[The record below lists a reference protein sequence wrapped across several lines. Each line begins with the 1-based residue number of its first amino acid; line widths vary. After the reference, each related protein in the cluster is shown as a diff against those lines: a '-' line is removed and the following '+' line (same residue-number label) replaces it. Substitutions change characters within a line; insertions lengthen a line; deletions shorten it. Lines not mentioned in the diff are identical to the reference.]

1 MICILVNGLVY
12 SSLYAQ
18 NLSFYNLSSRN
29 GLSHNT
35 ITSIYQDFRGFM
47 WFATLD
53 GLNLYNGM
61 DIIVYK
67 YEKDNPNSLPNNVIK
82 QITGDHQGNIFCHT
96 EKGLLKL
103 NIYTQQFSTITSE
116 SISDI
121 YFNDSLYFVKGNS
134 IYVYQNERNEETR
147 WQN

>member
-1 MICILVNGLVY
+1 M
-12 SSLYAQ
+12 
-18 NLSFYNLSSRN
+18 RK
-29 GLSHNT
+29 
-35 ITSIYQDFRGFM
+35 ITPTAYRT
-47 WFATLD
+47 TL
-53 GLNLYNGM
+53 LN
-61 DIIVYK
+61 K
-67 YEKDNPNSLPNNVIK
+67 
-82 QITGDHQGNIFCHT
+82 ITGDHQGNIFCHT